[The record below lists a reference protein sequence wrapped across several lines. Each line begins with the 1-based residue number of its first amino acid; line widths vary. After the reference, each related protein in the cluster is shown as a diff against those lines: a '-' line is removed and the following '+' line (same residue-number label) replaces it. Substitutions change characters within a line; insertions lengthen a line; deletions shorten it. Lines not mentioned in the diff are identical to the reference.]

1 MQEAKH
7 MSPLKKKKKEFSV
20 KQIDQG
26 TLKNSKN
33 SRMLI
38 MVGRELYKRP
48 EYREACLLS
57 FLFFIAVGER
67 MNGCWNSGGAANPE
81 CQKNTNYSFQEL
93 GNSHGNESP
102 LLRW

>member
-7 MSPLKKKKKEFSV
+7 MSLLKKKKKEFSE

-38 MVGRELYKRP
+38 MVGRGLYKQP
-48 EYREACLLS
+48 VYREDCLLS
-57 FLFFIAVGER
+57 FYYYYYFLLVG
-67 MNGCWNSGGAANPE
+67 G
-81 CQKNTNYSFQEL
+81 
-93 GNSHGNESP
+93 
-102 LLRW
+102 